1 MILNT
6 PNADLFISCLKNYG
20 FLSQEAQLDLNAKIQ
35 TITKRKGSYII
46 KEGQTVSSFF
56 VIRKGMIRSFFR
68 RGNQEITA
76 WFGYEGQQ
84 FAAITSFFDNKPSH
98 ETIECLENCEFQF
111 ISGKDM
117 AELYQK
123 HNDLN
128 TIGRKIVEDYC
139 KVLDDR
145 IFALQ
150 TMSAEQRYKDLM
162 QHHPEVIKRVS
173 LGYIASFLGISQETL
188 SRVRRK

>member
-1 MILNT
+1 MYGSLSNE
-6 PNADLFISCLKNYG
+6 AEKDLEAKVQFISK
-20 FLSQEAQLDLNAKIQ
+20 K
-35 TITKRKGSYII
+35 KGSYII
-46 KEGQTVSSFF
+46 KEGQIVPSFF
-56 VIRKGMIRSFFR
+56 VIEKGMIRSFFKR
-68 RGNQEITA
+68 SGQEITA

-84 FAAITSFFDNKPSH
+84 FAAITSFFDNKPAH
-98 ETIECLENCEFQF
+98 ETIECLEDCEFQF
-111 ISGKDM
+111 ITGKDM
-117 AELYQK
+117 TELYRK

-139 KVLDDR
+139 KVLDER

-150 TMSAEQRYKDLM
+150 TMSAEQRYKDLI

-188 SRVRRK
+188 SRVRKK

>member
-1 MILNT
+1 MQNT
-6 PNADLFISCLKNYG
+6 NLFINQLKLYG
-20 FLSQEAQLDLNAKIQ
+20 KLSGEAEKELAAKVQLISK
-35 TITKRKGSYII
+35 KKGSHII
-46 KEGQTVSSFF
+46 KEGQIVPGFF
-56 VIRKGMIRSFFR
+56 VIGKGMIRSFYKR
-68 RGNQEITA
+68 DGHEITA

-98 ETIECLENCEFQF
+98 ETIECLEDCEFQF
-111 ISGKDM
+111 ITGKDISD
-117 AELYQK
+117 LYRK

-128 TIGRKIVEDYC
+128 IIGRKIVEDYC
-139 KVLDDR
+139 KVLDER

-150 TMSAEQRYKDLM
+150 TMPAEQRYKDLILN
-162 QHHPEVIKRVS
+162 HPEVIKRVP